1 MKRAFD
7 QLSAFFTALLPF
19 LGLNLVGVFIINDS
33 APILGYSIA
42 AIILVFS
49 LYLSF
54 WVYRLVLK
62 MGIISFMGT
71 VSASPDLDD
80 PEVTESSE
88 HKLRTPQELSQLINQ
103 NDHLCKGGSIRV
115 FGDWHKQHGESFHSL
130 VKSSY
135 SAFDRKLT
143 LHFDQAEQI
152 EIYKPQRITE
162 GTTYLKIKSASKII
176 FKFNDNQT
184 QCTLEF
190 TNQRKRIE
198 VSGNCQKIKDKVLV
212 SLSAPALMIN

>member
-1 MKRAFD
+1 MKKAFD
-7 QLSAFFTALLPF
+7 QLSAIFTALLPF

-33 APILGYSIA
+33 SPIIGYSIA
-42 AIILVFS
+42 TAILALS
-49 LYLSF
+49 LYLSS

-80 PEVTESSE
+80 PAVTESSE
-88 HKLRTPQELSQLINQ
+88 HKLRTPQEIAQLINQ
-103 NDHLCKGGSIRV
+103 NNHLCKGGSIRV

-130 VKSSY
+130 EKATY

-152 EIYKPQRITE
+152 EINKPLRITE
-162 GTTYLKIKSASKII
+162 GTTYLKIKSASKIV
-176 FKFNDNQT
+176 FKFTDNQT
-184 QCTLEF
+184 QCALEF
-190 TNQRKRIE
+190 TNQRKGVE
-198 VSGNCQKIKDKVLV
+198 VSGTCNDINKKVIV
-212 SLSAPALMIN
+212 SMSAPALMIN